1 MSKRKNSWSEE
12 KKERYIKEG
21 RGQGEVTE
29 YIPWLKIQDVSSDGN
44 VSRLKGWKTKRQ
56 HEFLSNLERDYFLL
70 LEWANDVVDIREQFP
85 LKDELTFKI
94 AEEKAIAH
102 SLDSV
107 SKTIIVMTTDF
118 FITVNKN
125 NKKEYIA
132 RTIKP
137 SEILEDK
144 RVIEKFEIER
154 EYWVRNEINW
164 GIVTEREIYSELTKN
179 ILWVHKFYYLDEQ
192 EDMDNAQLLL
202 SILITKRDKNEKVIE
217 ICNKFDE
224 DYHLETGSSLS
235 YIKHFIARKYISVD
249 MNKKINV
256 RSLNMNEITLYAN
269 RRNNIDYISS

>member
-1 MSKRKNSWSEE
+1 MSKRKNNWSEE
-12 KKERYIKEG
+12 KKLRYIKEG